1 MKGSVRMLS
10 THGNVYKTKSGK
22 NVTVREA
29 SVQDAEV
36 MLMAASK
43 ALVDAPYMLSTA
55 EDLKKLSLED
65 MQRDIEHYSTNQ
77 NYIKLVAEYENELVG
92 AIDFRNGNKEKIAHQ
107 GSFAMTVLPQYRN
120 HGVGRALVESLIT
133 WARNNETVEKICLEV
148 MEDNHGA
155 IQLYKSLNFV
165 EEGRKAKAVKM
176 EGRYQDLIM
185 MALFV

>member
-1 MKGSVRMLS
+1 MLS

-22 NVTVREA
+22 TVTVREA
-29 SVQDAEV
+29 SVKDAEV

-65 MQRDIEHYSTNQ
+65 MQSELEHYSTNQ

-107 GSFAMTVLPQYRN
+107 GSFAMTVLPQYRTRRWKSSGRITN
-120 HGVGRALVESLIT
+120 HLG
-133 WARNNETVEKICLEV
+133 
-148 MEDNHGA
+148 
-155 IQLYKSLNFV
+155 
-165 EEGRKAKAVKM
+165 
-176 EGRYQDLIM
+176 
-185 MALFV
+185 